1 MQPIQIIEV
10 GPRDGLQ
17 NETGFVPTATKIA
30 FVEALARA
38 GLREIEVSAFVS
50 PRWVP
55 QLADADLV
63 FAGMQRQPGVCY
75 SALVPNLR
83 GFDRA
88 MAAGVDKIA
97 VLCAASES
105 FNRRNLNS
113 DIAATLAH
121 CGEVLQRSPLPA
133 RGYVSTAFHCP
144 YEGPIAPAAV
154 VPMVERLLQLG
165 CCEISLGDTIGL
177 ATADDVERLLTPLL
191 ARFPAA
197 VFAMH
202 MHDTKGRAVAN
213 CQRADAMGVHRFD
226 SCVRGFGGCPYAP
239 GDHGNLATEDLARAF
254 PGRVDLDLDALEHAA
269 AMVHPHFGR
278 HVAG

>member
-17 NETGFVPTATKIA
+17 NEAGFVPTATKIA
-30 FVEALARA
+30 FVEALAKA

-55 QLADADLV
+55 QLADAAQV
-63 FAGMQRQPGVCY
+63 FAGLSRLPGVCY

-83 GFDRA
+83 GLERA
-88 MAAGVDKIA
+88 MAVQVDKIA
-97 VLCAASES
+97 VLCAASET
-105 FNRRNLNS
+105 FNQRNLNS
-113 DIAATLAH
+113 DIATTLGH
-121 CGEVLQRSPLPA
+121 CRDVVQRCPLPA

-144 YEGPIAPAAV
+144 YEGAIAPDAV
-154 VPMVERLLQLG
+154 VPVVEQLLQLG
-165 CCEISLGDTIGL
+165 CSEISLGDTIGL
-177 ATADDVERLLTPLL
+177 ATPDEVERLLTPLL

-197 VFAMH
+197 LFAMH

-213 CQRADAMGVHRFD
+213 CQRADAMEVHRFD

-254 PGRVDLDLDALEHAA
+254 AGRVDLDLDALERAA

-278 HVAG
+278 DAAS